1 MPQLLD
7 KTINIL
13 DIKYI
18 RGPNM
23 WCWVEVLEA
32 LVDIGELE
40 EYPSDKIPGFYDRL
54 VAKLPSLVEHR
65 CSYEERGGFLKR
77 VEEGTWPVHIME
89 HLTLELQGLAG
100 FAGGFGRARESTT
113 TGIYKLIVATPHQ
126 EVTTQAIHYARD
138 LLLALIQDRDYDV
151 QVNIDHLK
159 EMIDDLC
166 LGPSTS
172 CIVNAAKEKTIP
184 HIRLSSGNL
193 VQLGY
198 GAKQKR
204 IWTAETNQTS
214 AIAETISRDKDLTK
228 SLLASVGVPIPY
240 GELVQNQEHAW
251 EVAQEIGL
259 PVVVKPQDG
268 NHGRGV
274 FTNLH
279 TQEEVF
285 AAYEVARHEGSGVL
299 VEKFILGDEH
309 RLLVVGNH
317 LVAAAKG
324 EECKVVGDG
333 KHTVLELIEIQI
345 NSDPRRGS
353 SEDFPLNHVRIDSI
367 AELELKSQG
376 YTSESIVEEGKQVLI
391 QRNGNVAFDVTDLV
405 HPSVA
410 QKVVLAAKVVGLDV
424 AGVDLVAKDI
434 SRPLEEQGAAIVEVN
449 AGPGLLMHIK
459 PAKGN
464 AQPVGQ
470 AIINHLFP
478 LDRNSRIPIIGVCG
492 SYRSAQV
499 SQICAY
505 FFKLNN
511 FYIALSTQHGLS
523 FNHRP
528 VEKNGGSE
536 WDCGRRTLLNPL
548 VEAAVIESTAKGILM
563 QGMPYDLCSVGVVT
577 GIDQSI
583 LYPEQS
589 IVEKKQLFSIYR
601 TQVDVVIPEANG
613 VAVLNADDE
622 LVVEMAEISPAEV
635 MFYSIDPSNTALT
648 NLANEGGRNVTFLD
662 QKIIL
667 RQGFNHIYS
676 FAVKESDFL
685 NQDESTSNLS
695 AMLAAVAATWASGLP
710 FEIIETGIET
720 FLPEEVAA

>member
-40 EYPSDKIPGFYDRL
+40 EYPSDKIPGFYERL
-54 VAKLPSLVEHR
+54 VSKLPSLVEHR

-113 TGIYKLIVATPHQ
+113 SGIYKLIVATPHE
-126 EVTTQAIHYARD
+126 EVTKQAIYYARD
-138 LLLALIQDRDYDV
+138 LLLALIQDRPYDV
-151 QVNIDHLK
+151 DANIEHLK

-166 LGPSTS
+166 LGPSTA
-172 CIVNAAKEKTIP
+172 CIVNGAKEKLIP
-184 HIRLSSGNL
+184 FIRLSNGNL

-198 GAKQKR
+198 GARQKR

-214 AIAETISRDKDLTK
+214 ASAETISRDKNLTK

-240 GELVQNQEHAW
+240 GELVKDVEHAW
-251 EVAQEIGL
+251 QVAQEIGF

-274 FTNLH
+274 FTNLR
-279 TQEEVF
+279 TKEEIY

-299 VEKFILGDEH
+299 VEKFIQGDEH
-309 RLLVVGNH
+309 RLLVVGDH

-324 EECKVVGDG
+324 EECKVIGDG
-333 KHTVLELIEIQI
+333 KHTVLELIELQI
-345 NSDPRRGS
+345 NSDPRRGPT
-353 SEDFPLNHVRIDSI
+353 EDYPLNQVRIDSI

-376 YTSESIVEEGKQVLI
+376 YVSDSIVALGKSVLI
-391 QRNGNVAFDVTDLV
+391 QRNGNVAFDVTDIV

-410 QKVVLAAKVVGLDV
+410 KKVVLAAKVVGLDI
-424 AGVDLVAKDI
+424 AGVDLVAMDI
-434 SRPLEEQGAAIVEVN
+434 SKPLEEQEAAIVEVN

-470 AIINHLFP
+470 AIIKHLFP
-478 LDRNSRIPIIGVCG
+478 MQQSGRIPIIGVCG
-492 SYRSAQV
+492 SKDSTLV

-505 FFKLNN
+505 FLKLNN
-511 FYIALSTQHGLS
+511 FYVALSTQQGLS
-523 FNHRP
+523 FNQRP
-528 VEKNGGSE
+528 VEKNGSSE
-536 WDCGRRTLLNPL
+536 WERGRRTLLNPL
-548 VEAAVIESTAKGILM
+548 VEAAVIETTAKGVLM
-563 QGMPYDLCSVGVVT
+563 EGVPYDLCAVGVVT
-577 GIDQSI
+577 GIDKTI
-583 LYPEQS
+583 LFPDQS
-589 IVEKKQLFSIYR
+589 IVEEKQLFSLYR
-601 TQVDVVIPEANG
+601 TQVDVVIPEADG
-613 VAVLNADDE
+613 VAVLNADDA
-622 LVVEMAEISPAEV
+622 LVVEMADISPAEV
-635 MFYSIDPSNTALT
+635 MFYSPDPSNAALT
-648 NLANEGGRNVTFLD
+648 DLANKGGRSITLSD
-662 QKIIL
+662 HKIIL
-667 RQGFNHIYS
+667 RQGFHLAYS
-676 FAVKESDFL
+676 FSIDESHFL
-685 NQDESTSNLS
+685 NQDQKLAHVSP
-695 AMLAAVAATWASGLP
+695 MLAAVGAAWAVGLP
-710 FEIIETGIET
+710 YEIIETGIAT
-720 FLPEEVAA
+720 FLPEEAIA

>member
-40 EYPSDKIPGFYDRL
+40 EFPSDKIPGFYERL
-54 VAKLPSLVEHR
+54 VSKLPSLVEHR

-113 TGIYKLIVATPHQ
+113 SGIYKLIVATPHQ
-126 EVTTQAIHYARD
+126 EVTQQAIYYARD
-138 LLLALIQDRDYDV
+138 LLLALIQDRPYDV
-151 QVNIDHLK
+151 EANIEHLK

-166 LGPSTS
+166 LGPSTA
-172 CIVNAAKEKTIP
+172 CIVNGAKEKLIP
-184 HIRLSSGNL
+184 FIRLSKGNL

-198 GAKQKR
+198 GARQKR

-214 AIAETISRDKDLTK
+214 AIAETISRDKNLTK

-240 GELVQNQEHAW
+240 GELVKDAEHAW
-251 EVAQEIGL
+251 QVAQEIGF

-274 FTNLH
+274 FTNLR
-279 TQEEVF
+279 TKEEIY

-299 VEKFILGDEH
+299 VEKFIQGDEH
-309 RLLVVGNH
+309 RLLVVGDH

-324 EECKVVGDG
+324 EECKVMGDG
-333 KHTVLELIEIQI
+333 KHTVLELIELQI
-345 NSDPRRGS
+345 NSDPRRGPT
-353 SEDFPLNHVRIDSI
+353 EDYPLNQVRIDSI

-376 YTSESIVEEGKQVLI
+376 YVADSIVELGKPVLI
-391 QRNGNVAFDVTDLV
+391 QRNGNVAFDVTDIV

-410 QKVVLAAKVVGLDV
+410 KKVVLAAKVVGLDI
-424 AGVDLVAKDI
+424 AGVDLVAMDI
-434 SRPLEEQGAAIVEVN
+434 SRPLEEQEAAIVEVN

-478 LDRNSRIPIIGVCG
+478 MQQSGRIPIIGVCG
-492 SYRSAQV
+492 SKDSTLV

-505 FFKLNN
+505 FLKLNN
-511 FYIALSTQHGLS
+511 FYVALSTQQGLS
-523 FNHRP
+523 FNQRS
-528 VEKNGGSE
+528 VEKNGSSE
-536 WDCGRRTLLNPL
+536 WERGRRTLLNPL
-548 VEAAVIESTAKGILM
+548 VEAAVIEITAKGILM
-563 QGMPYDLCSVGVVT
+563 EGVPYDLCSVGVVT
-577 GIDQSI
+577 GIDKTI
-583 LYPEQS
+583 LFPDQS
-589 IVEKKQLFSIYR
+589 IVEEKQLFSLYR
-601 TQVDVVIPEANG
+601 TQVDVVIPEADG
-613 VAVLNADDE
+613 VAVLNADDT
-622 LVVEMAEISPAEV
+622 LVVEMADISPAEV
-635 MFYSIDPSNTALT
+635 MFYSPDPSNAALT
-648 NLANEGGRNVTFLD
+648 DLANKGGRSITLAD
-662 QKIIL
+662 HKIIL
-667 RQGFNHIYS
+667 RQGFHLVYS
-676 FAVKESDFL
+676 FSIDESHFL
-685 NQDESTSNLS
+685 NQDQKLAHVSP
-695 AMLAAVAATWASGLP
+695 MLAAVGAAWAVGLP
-710 FEIIETGIET
+710 YEIIETGIAT
-720 FLPEEVAA
+720 FLPEEAIA

>member
-54 VAKLPSLVEHR
+54 VSKLPSLVEHR

-113 TGIYKLIVATPHQ
+113 SGIYKLIVATPHE
-126 EVTTQAIHYARD
+126 EVTKQAIYYARD
-138 LLLALIQDRDYDV
+138 LLLALIQDRPHDIEA
-151 QVNIDHLK
+151 NIEHLK

-166 LGPSTS
+166 LGPSTA
-172 CIVNAAKEKTIP
+172 CIVNGAKEKLIP
-184 HIRLSSGNL
+184 FIRLSKGNL

-198 GAKQKR
+198 GAQQKR

-214 AIAETISRDKDLTK
+214 AIAETISRDKNLTK

-240 GELVQNQEHAW
+240 GELVKDVEHAW
-251 EVAQEIGL
+251 QVAQEIGF

-274 FTNLH
+274 FTNLR
-279 TQEEVF
+279 TKEEIY

-299 VEKFILGDEH
+299 VEKFIQGDEH
-309 RLLVVGNH
+309 RLLVVGDH

-333 KHTVLELIEIQI
+333 KHTVLELIELQI
-345 NSDPRRGS
+345 NSDPRRGPT
-353 SEDFPLNHVRIDSI
+353 EDYPLNQVRIDSI

-376 YTSESIVEEGKQVLI
+376 YVSDSIVELGKPVLI
-391 QRNGNVAFDVTDLV
+391 QRNGNVAFDVTDIV

-410 QKVVLAAKVVGLDV
+410 KKVVLAAKVVGLDI
-424 AGVDLVAKDI
+424 AGVDLVAMDI
-434 SRPLEEQGAAIVEVN
+434 SKPLEEQEAAIVEVN

-470 AIINHLFP
+470 AIIKHLFP
-478 LDRNSRIPIIGVCG
+478 NQQSGRIPIIGVCG
-492 SYRSAQV
+492 SKDSTLV

-505 FFKLNN
+505 FLKLNN
-511 FYIALSTQHGLS
+511 YYVALSTQQGLS
-523 FNHRP
+523 FNQRA
-528 VEKNGGSE
+528 VEKNGSSE
-536 WDCGRRTLLNPL
+536 WERGRRTILNPL
-548 VEAAVIESTAKGILM
+548 VEAAVIETTAKGVLM
-563 QGMPYDLCSVGVVT
+563 EGVPYDLCSVGVVT
-577 GIDQSI
+577 GIDKTI
-583 LYPEQS
+583 LFPEQS
-589 IVEKKQLFSIYR
+589 IVEEKQLFSLYR
-601 TQVDVVIPEANG
+601 TQVDVVIPEADG
-613 VAVLNADDE
+613 VAVLNADDT
-622 LVVEMAEISPAEV
+622 LVVEMADISPAEV
-635 MFYSIDPSNTALT
+635 MFYSPDPSNAALT
-648 NLANEGGRNVTFLD
+648 DLANKGGRSITLSDN
-662 QKIIL
+662 KIIL
-667 RQGFNHIYS
+667 RQGFHLVYS
-676 FAVKESDFL
+676 FSIDESHFL
-685 NQDESTSNLS
+685 NQDQKLAYVSP
-695 AMLAAVAATWASGLP
+695 MLAAVGAAWAVGLP
-710 FEIIETGIET
+710 YEIIETGIAT
-720 FLPEEVAA
+720 FLPEESIA

>member
-40 EYPSDKIPGFYDRL
+40 EYPSDKIPGFYERL
-54 VAKLPSLVEHR
+54 VSKLPSLVEHR

-113 TGIYKLIVATPHQ
+113 SGIYKLIVATPHE
-126 EVTTQAIHYARD
+126 EVTKQAIYYARD
-138 LLLALIQDRDYDV
+138 LLLALIQDRPYDV
-151 QVNIDHLK
+151 DANIEHLK

-166 LGPSTS
+166 LGPSTA
-172 CIVNAAKEKTIP
+172 CIVNGAKEKLIP
-184 HIRLSSGNL
+184 FIRLSNGNL

-198 GAKQKR
+198 GARQKR

-214 AIAETISRDKDLTK
+214 AIAETISRDKNLTK

-240 GELVQNQEHAW
+240 GELVKDVEHAW
-251 EVAQEIGL
+251 QVAQEIGF

-274 FTNLH
+274 FTNLR
-279 TQEEVF
+279 TKEEIY

-299 VEKFILGDEH
+299 VEKFIQGDEH
-309 RLLVVGNH
+309 RLLVVGDH

-324 EECKVVGDG
+324 EECKVIGDG
-333 KHTVLELIEIQI
+333 KHTVLELIELQI
-345 NSDPRRGS
+345 NSDPRRGPT
-353 SEDFPLNHVRIDSI
+353 EDYPLNQVRIDSI

-376 YTSESIVEEGKQVLI
+376 YVSDSIVALGKSVLI
-391 QRNGNVAFDVTDLV
+391 QRNGNVAFDVTDIV

-410 QKVVLAAKVVGLDV
+410 KKVVLAAKVVGLDI
-424 AGVDLVAKDI
+424 AGVDLVAMDI
-434 SRPLEEQGAAIVEVN
+434 SKPLEEQEAAIVEVN

-470 AIINHLFP
+470 AIIKHLFP
-478 LDRNSRIPIIGVCG
+478 MQQSGRIPIIGVCG
-492 SYRSAQV
+492 SKDSTLV

-505 FFKLNN
+505 FLKLNN
-511 FYIALSTQHGLS
+511 FYVALSTQQGLS
-523 FNHRP
+523 FNQRP
-528 VEKNGGSE
+528 VEKNGSSE
-536 WDCGRRTLLNPL
+536 WERGRRTLLNPL
-548 VEAAVIESTAKGILM
+548 VEAAVIETTAKGVLM
-563 QGMPYDLCSVGVVT
+563 EGVPYDLCAVGVVT
-577 GIDQSI
+577 GIDKTI
-583 LYPEQS
+583 LFPDQS
-589 IVEKKQLFSIYR
+589 IVEEKQLFSLYR
-601 TQVDVVIPEANG
+601 TQVDVVIPEADG
-613 VAVLNADDE
+613 VAVLNADDA
-622 LVVEMAEISPAEV
+622 LVVEMADISPAEV
-635 MFYSIDPSNTALT
+635 MFYSPDPSNAALT
-648 NLANEGGRNVTFLD
+648 DLANKGGRSITLSD
-662 QKIIL
+662 HKIIL
-667 RQGFNHIYS
+667 RQGFHLAYS
-676 FAVKESDFL
+676 FSIDESHFL
-685 NQDESTSNLS
+685 NQDQKLAHVSP
-695 AMLAAVAATWASGLP
+695 MLAAVGAAWAVGLP
-710 FEIIETGIET
+710 YEIIETGIAT
-720 FLPEEVAA
+720 FLPEEAIA

>member
-7 KTINIL
+7 KTIQIL

-40 EYPSDKIPGFYDRL
+40 EYPADKIPGFYDRL
-54 VAKLPSLVEHR
+54 VHKLPSLIEHR

-126 EVTTQAIHYARD
+126 EVTRQAIYYARD
-138 LLLALIQDRDYDV
+138 LLLALIQDREYDV
-151 QVNIDHLK
+151 QANIEHLK

-172 CIVNAAKEKTIP
+172 CIVNAAKEQKIP
-184 HIRLSSGNL
+184 SVRLSTGNL

-228 SLLASVGVPIPY
+228 SLLSSVGVPIPY
-240 GELVQNQEHAW
+240 GELVKNAQQAW
-251 EVAQEIGL
+251 EVAQDIGL

-274 FTNLH
+274 FTNLQ
-279 TQEEVF
+279 TKDEIY
-285 AAYEVARHEGSGVL
+285 AAYEVAKNEGSGVL
-299 VEKFILGDEH
+299 VEKFIQGDEH
-309 RLLVVGNH
+309 RLLVVGDH

-333 KHTVLELIEIQI
+333 VHTILELIELQI
-345 NSDPRRGS
+345 NSDPRRGPT
-353 SEDFPLNHVRIDSI
+353 EDFPLNSVRIDSI
-367 AELELKSQG
+367 ADLELKSQG
-376 YTSESIVEEGKQVLI
+376 YTPDSVVERDKQVLI

-410 QKVVLAAKVVGLDV
+410 QKVVLAAKVVGLDI

-434 SRPLEEQGAAIVEVN
+434 SKPLEDQGAAIVEVN

-459 PAKGN
+459 PAKGK

-470 AIINHLFP
+470 AIIRHLFP
-478 LDRNSRIPIIGVCG
+478 ENNTGRIPIVGVAG
-492 SYRSAQV
+492 SSGATLVAQM
-499 SQICAY
+499 IAY

-511 FYIALSTQHGLS
+511 FYVGLSSQDGLS
-523 FNHRP
+523 FNHRA
-528 VEKNGGSE
+528 VEKNFSSE
-536 WDCGRRTLLNPL
+536 WDRGRRTILNPL
-548 VEAAVIESTAKGILM
+548 VDAAVIESTAYSILM
-563 QGMPYDLCSVGVVT
+563 QGVPYDLCSVGVVT
-577 GIDQSI
+577 GVDKTIF
-583 LYPEQS
+583 YPEQS
-589 IVEKKQLFSIYR
+589 IVEEKQLFSIYR
-601 TQVDVVIPEANG
+601 TQVDVVIPEGNG
-613 VAVLNADDE
+613 VAVLNADDD
-622 LVVEMAEISPAEV
+622 LVVTMAEIAPAEV
-635 MFYSIDPSNTALT
+635 MFYSRELNNSVVTEYAKKD
-648 NLANEGGRNVTFLD
+648 GRIVTVKDHRIVLLKGLE
-662 QKIIL
+662 QI
-667 RQGFNHIYS
+667 HS
-676 FAVKESDFL
+676 FAID
-685 NQDESTSNLS
+685 TSNFIHHAPSEDKLS
-695 AMLAAVAATWASGLP
+695 AMLAAVAASWAIDLP
-710 FEIIETGIET
+710 FEIIEAGIET
-720 FLPEEVAA
+720 FMPEEVIA

>member
-40 EYPSDKIPGFYDRL
+40 EYPSDKIPGFYERL
-54 VAKLPSLVEHR
+54 VSKLPSLVEHR

-113 TGIYKLIVATPHQ
+113 SGIYKLIVATPHE
-126 EVTTQAIHYARD
+126 EVTKQAIYYARD
-138 LLLALIQDRDYDV
+138 LLLALIQDRPYDIEA
-151 QVNIDHLK
+151 NIEHLK

-166 LGPSTS
+166 LGPSTA
-172 CIVNAAKEKTIP
+172 CIVNGAKEKLIP
-184 HIRLSSGNL
+184 FIRLSKGNL

-198 GAKQKR
+198 GARQKR

-214 AIAETISRDKDLTK
+214 AIAETISRDKNLTK

-240 GELVQNQEHAW
+240 GELVKDVEHAW
-251 EVAQEIGL
+251 QVAQEIGF

-274 FTNLH
+274 FTNLR
-279 TQEEVF
+279 TKEEIY

-309 RLLVVGNH
+309 RLLVVGDH

-324 EECKVVGDG
+324 EECKVIGDG
-333 KHTVLELIEIQI
+333 KHTVLELIELQI
-345 NSDPRRGS
+345 NSDPRRGPT
-353 SEDFPLNHVRIDSI
+353 EDYPLNQVRIDSI

-376 YTSESIVEEGKQVLI
+376 YISDSIVELGKPVLI
-391 QRNGNVAFDVTDLV
+391 QRNGNVAFDVTDIV

-410 QKVVLAAKVVGLDV
+410 KKVVLAAKVVGLDI
-424 AGVDLVAKDI
+424 AGVDLVAMDI
-434 SRPLEEQGAAIVEVN
+434 SKPLEEQEAAIVEVN

-470 AIINHLFP
+470 AIINYLFP
-478 LDRNSRIPIIGVCG
+478 LQQSGRIPIIGVCG
-492 SYRSAQV
+492 SKDSTLV

-505 FFKLNN
+505 FLKLNN
-511 FYIALSTQHGLS
+511 YYVALSTQQGLS

-528 VEKNGGSE
+528 VEKNGSSE
-536 WDCGRRTLLNPL
+536 WERGRRTILNPL
-548 VEAAVIESTAKGILM
+548 VEAAVIETTAKGILM
-563 QGMPYDLCSVGVVT
+563 EGVPYDLCSVGVVT
-577 GIDQSI
+577 GIDKTI
-583 LYPEQS
+583 LFPDQS
-589 IVEKKQLFSIYR
+589 IVEEKQLFSLYR
-601 TQVDVVIPEANG
+601 TQVDVVIPEADG
-613 VAVLNADDE
+613 VAVLNADDT
-622 LVVEMAEISPAEV
+622 LVVEMADISPAEV
-635 MFYSIDPSNTALT
+635 MFYSPDPSNAALT
-648 NLANEGGRNVTFLD
+648 DLANKGGRSITLSDN
-662 QKIIL
+662 KIIL
-667 RQGFNHIYS
+667 RQGFHLVYS
-676 FAVKESDFL
+676 FSIDESHFL
-685 NQDESTSNLS
+685 NQDQKLAHVSP
-695 AMLAAVAATWASGLP
+695 MLAAVGAAWAVGLP
-710 FEIIETGIET
+710 YEIIETGIAT
-720 FLPEEVAA
+720 FLPEEAIA